1 MNAPRLL
8 WASLIGT
15 TIEFFDFYIYATAA
29 VLVFPRVFFPTSD
42 SASAMLQSLAT
53 FALAFFARPVGAAL
67 FGHFGDR
74 VGRKATLVA
83 ALLTMGV
90 STVLI
95 GLLPT
100 YATAGVAAPILLA
113 LCRFGQGLGLGGEWG
128 GAVLLATENA
138 PPGRRAWYGMFP
150 QLGAPLGFLCSSG
163 VFLLLS
169 RALTDAKF
177 LAYGWRVPFLA
188 SAGLVVVGLY
198 VRLRLTE
205 TPEFDRAMANNERV
219 RLPVLSVCTRH
230 ARALALGTFA
240 ATTTFLL
247 FYLMTVFSLSWGISA
262 LGYARK
268 DFLVLQM
275 IAVLF
280 LAMMIPVSASIAD
293 RVGNLPVLTAATV
306 AIGVFG
312 FAFAPL
318 FGSGSTLG
326 IFAFLALG
334 LALMGLTYGPLG
346 TALAE
351 LFPTAVRYTGTSLTF
366 NLAGILGA
374 SLAPYIATWLAAH
387 CGLVYVGYYLSTAA
401 LVTLGALRLIALRAR
416 RADNS
421 SNAGL
426 H

>member
-1 MNAPRLL
+1 
-8 WASLIGT
+8 
-15 TIEFFDFYIYATAA
+15 
-29 VLVFPRVFFPTSD
+29 
-42 SASAMLQSLAT
+42 
-53 FALAFFARPVGAAL
+53 
-67 FGHFGDR
+67 
-74 VGRKATLVA
+74 
-83 ALLTMGV
+83 
-90 STVLI
+90 
-95 GLLPT
+95 
-100 YATAGVAAPILLA
+100 
-113 LCRFGQGLGLGGEWG
+113 
-128 GAVLLATENA
+128 
-138 PPGRRAWYGMFP
+138 
-150 QLGAPLGFLCSSG
+150 
-163 VFLLLS
+163 
-169 RALTDAKF
+169 
-177 LAYGWRVPFLA
+177 
-188 SAGLVVVGLY
+188 
-198 VRLRLTE
+198 
-205 TPEFDRAMANNERV
+205 V

-293 RVGNLPVLTAATV
+293 RVGNLPMLTAATV

-374 SLAPYIATWLAAH
+374 SLAPYIAIWLAAH
-387 CGLVYVGYYLSTAA
+387 YGLVYVGYYLSTAA

-416 RADNS
+416 RADSS